1 MKISTLK
8 KKVYLVIV
16 LSGLL
21 STAQIDAQ
29 SKIDVDLGA
38 DIVSSYVWRGV
49 KTAGASIQPSL
60 SASVGGFSLSAWGST
75 DFTSDE
81 GTKEVDFTAA
91 YETSGLKLAVTDYWW
106 DGEGAYRY
114 FSYPAEGNGG
124 HMLEATV
131 GYTLP
136 ESFPLSVTWN
146 TFFLGRGNKKE
157 NGDNSYSTY
166 VELAYPFSVKGVDMG
181 ISTGFTPWENTTLGT
196 SKGFKVTSVM
206 LNASKSIK
214 ITDSFSLPVFAN
226 IIANPAMEDIH
237 FVFGISIK

>member
-8 KKVYLVIV
+8 KKVYLVIL

-21 STAQIDAQ
+21 STIQIYAQ
-29 SKIDVDLGA
+29 SKIDVDLGV
-38 DIVSSYVWRGV
+38 DIVSSYICRGMKV
-49 KTAGASIQPSL
+49 AGTSIQPSL

-75 DFTSDE
+75 DFSGNE

-91 YETSGLKLAVTDYWW
+91 YETGGLKLAVTDYWD
-106 DGEGAYRY
+106 DGEGVYRY
-114 FSYPAEGNGG
+114 FSYPAEGNRG
-124 HMLEATV
+124 HLLEAIA

-136 ESFPLSVTWN
+136 ESFPLSVTWK

-166 VELAYPFSVKGVDMG
+166 VELAYPFSVKGMDMG
-181 ISTGFTPWENTTLGT
+181 ISTGFTPWENATLHT
-196 SKGFKVTSVM
+196 SKGFKVISVM

-214 ITDSFSLPVFAN
+214 ITDSYSLPVFAR
-226 IIANPAMEDIH
+226 IIANPAVEDIH